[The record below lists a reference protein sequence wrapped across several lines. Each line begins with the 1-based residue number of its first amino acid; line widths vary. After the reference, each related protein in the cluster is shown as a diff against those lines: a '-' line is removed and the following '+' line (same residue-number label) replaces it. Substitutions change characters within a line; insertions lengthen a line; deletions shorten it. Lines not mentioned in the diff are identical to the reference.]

1 MNKTLK
7 SLLITGAAIL
17 TADIIVE
24 ILRHLVTK
32 HIKNKSKNDDVEY
45 VGVPLNTNMEN
56 IDIE

>member
-17 TADIIVE
+17 TADIIVN
-24 ILRHLVTK
+24 ILHHLVTN
-32 HIKNKSKNDDVEY
+32 HIKNKSNSDDVEY
-45 VGVPLNTNMEN
+45 VDVPLNTNMEN